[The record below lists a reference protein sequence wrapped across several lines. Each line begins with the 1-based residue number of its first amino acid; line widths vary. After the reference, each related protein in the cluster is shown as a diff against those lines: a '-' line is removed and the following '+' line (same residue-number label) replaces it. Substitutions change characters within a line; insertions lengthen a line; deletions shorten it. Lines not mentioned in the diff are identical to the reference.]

1 MTAPLFVAAVP
12 GEAAHLP
19 EGSDVLITGVGTLPA
34 AINLTL
40 ELSARRAAGTLPSRI
55 INIGTAGALRDDH
68 ENGVYEID
76 RVHKHDFM
84 SAEVPGVTGVALP
97 IAFEPE
103 TTGRFP
109 TAQLATGDTFVE
121 DSVTRD
127 RLAQDA
133 GLVDMEGYAVCAV
146 AYSFNVPVTLLK
158 QISDR
163 ADEET
168 APGWADAVDTGAIQL
183 AEAVRLLEEAVVT
196 PA

>member
-1 MTAPLFVAAVP
+1 MTAPLFVAAVV

-19 EGSDVLITGVGTLPA
+19 EDADVLITGIGTLSA

-40 ELSARRAAGTLPSRI
+40 TLSERRASGNLPSRI

-68 ENGVYEID
+68 TRGVYEID
-76 RVHKHDFM
+76 RVYKHDFQ
-84 SAEVPGVTGVALP
+84 SDEIPGVTGEALP
-97 IAFEPE
+97 ITFEPQ
-103 TTGRFP
+103 TSGRFP

-121 DSVTRD
+121 DSVTRA
-127 RLAQDA
+127 RLAREA

-146 AYSFNVPVTLLK
+146 AHRFNVPVTLLK
-158 QISDR
+158 QISDN

-168 APGWADAVDTGAIQL
+168 ASGWAEAVDPGAVQL
-183 AEAVRLLEEAVVT
+183 AEAVRLLSEGVVT